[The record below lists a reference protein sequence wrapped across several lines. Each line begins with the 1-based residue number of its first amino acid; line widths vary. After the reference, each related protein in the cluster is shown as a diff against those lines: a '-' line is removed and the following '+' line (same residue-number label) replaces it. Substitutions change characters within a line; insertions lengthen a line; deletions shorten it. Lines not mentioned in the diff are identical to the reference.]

1 MSSVHIF
8 VTVDDIKAIAPGA
21 DQSLIEDTV
30 RPYLLPAHKI
40 VAAIIGVPLFNDISE
55 ERETDTR
62 KYLVTAIVN
71 RVMYDYKLFE
81 TVQKRQTGS
90 GDTFK
95 YELQAMQEAYLGY
108 YFDAIDS
115 LIAELNASLDTY
127 KEWKQTRAAKTLDSL
142 LLKTT
147 EEFNACYG
155 IDSSDYFFFSSIFLQ
170 EKVIDK
176 YIAGMDLTTLPEV
189 MLRRIKGVVATL
201 TVAYALR
208 QFDFTMLPRSLRNA
222 SADGAYRHASSV
234 QYVRY

>member
-115 LIAELNASLDTY
+115 LIAELNASPDTY
-127 KEWKQTRAAKTLDSL
+127 REWKQTRWT
-142 LLKTT
+142 
-147 EEFNACYG
+147 
-155 IDSSDYFFFSSIFLQ
+155 
-170 EKVIDK
+170 
-176 YIAGMDLTTLPEV
+176 
-189 MLRRIKGVVATL
+189 
-201 TVAYALR
+201 
-208 QFDFTMLPRSLRNA
+208 
-222 SADGAYRHASSV
+222 
-234 QYVRY
+234 RYC

>member
-90 GDTFK
+90 G
-95 YELQAMQEAYLGY
+95 
-108 YFDAIDS
+108 IP
-115 LIAELNASLDTY
+115 LNMNYRQCRRRTS
-127 KEWKQTRAAKTLDSL
+127 
-142 LLKTT
+142 
-147 EEFNACYG
+147 G
-155 IDSSDYFFFSSIFLQ
+155 IISMLSI
-170 EKVIDK
+170 
-176 YIAGMDLTTLPEV
+176 
-189 MLRRIKGVVATL
+189 R
-201 TVAYALR
+201 
-208 QFDFTMLPRSLRNA
+208 
-222 SADGAYRHASSV
+222 
-234 QYVRY
+234 